1 MRFKRMDLLVGGLE
15 ESFEN
20 RFLKS
25 SLGLISD
32 FLDIFISFGEN
43 IRECIGVECCF
54 KEVRCREVF

>member
-25 SLGLISD
+25 SVRLSSD

-43 IRECIGVECCF
+43 VRECIGVEC
-54 KEVRCREVF
+54 